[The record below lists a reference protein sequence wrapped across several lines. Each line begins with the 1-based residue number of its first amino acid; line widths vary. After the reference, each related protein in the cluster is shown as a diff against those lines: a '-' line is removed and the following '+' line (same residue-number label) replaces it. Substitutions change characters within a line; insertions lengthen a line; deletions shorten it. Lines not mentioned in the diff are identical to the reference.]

1 MLDDAQ
7 RPTEQLTAAPAPKS
21 GSGISSRPHIVQS
34 SPRFVTS
41 RLKTNTRC
49 TTTAIS
55 DTILVTILTFQILQI
70 SQKPFQLQALQN
82 SPDDVNVPVEERI
95 SLTIRSDRPDLAKA
109 QSQRYVED
117 VRIWT
122 SLKVGDVVEGG
133 LCM

>member
-1 MLDDAQ
+1 M
-7 RPTEQLTAAPAPKS
+7 
-21 GSGISSRPHIVQS
+21 
-34 SPRFVTS
+34 
-41 RLKTNTRC
+41 
-49 TTTAIS
+49 
-55 DTILVTILTFQILQI
+55 TILTFQILQI